1 MSVATN
7 IAPSSIVGAGKTLKI
22 VIVGHVDHGKST
34 LVGRLL
40 HETDSLPEGKVENLR
55 QVCEKR
61 GMPFE
66 WAFVMDALQAERD
79 QGITIDT
86 AQIPFKTAKRPY
98 VIIDAPGHKEF
109 LKNMVTGAASADA
122 AVLVIDAIEGVQEQS
137 RRHGYL
143 LHLLGLRQLAVV
155 VNKMDAVEHSESRFH
170 EVSAEIRAY
179 LAEIGVTPTEIIPI
193 SARHGENMAVRAGTM
208 PWYKGPTV
216 QEALDNFAP
225 AAEATDL
232 PLRFPVQDVYK
243 FDHRRIIAGRIESGR
258 LKVGDRLLFSPSG
271 KSARVAS
278 IEWWNAVPPA
288 VAEAGQSIGVTL
300 DEQIFIE
307 RGQIASLYEDAPIAT
322 GVFKARVFWLG
333 RAPLTTGRRYKL
345 KLATAEHIVTVDR
358 VERVIDVTDLASVSN
373 EQVER
378 NAVAEVVFRTAG
390 QVALD
395 PFVEN
400 PRTGRFV
407 LVDGYDIVGGGVV
420 SAEGLPDS
428 RAVQPSLNAS
438 PVSSDLTAVAHKITP
453 AARAAVNRHKGGIIW
468 LTGLSGSGKSTISM
482 EVERRLFNR
491 GFQVFTLDGDNI
503 RQGLNA
509 DLGFSPE
516 DRTENIR
523 RIGEVAS
530 LFVQAGMVVLTS
542 FISPYR
548 ADRARARSINPDAFH
563 EVWVKADV
571 EECKRR
577 DPKGL
582 YAKALSGGIPEFT
595 GISSPYEEPDHP
607 ELVLDT
613 QNLSVE
619 EAVEKLI
626 RYIERDMQREISGSA
641 ATSDPTI

>member
-1 MSVATN
+1 MSNAN
-7 IAPSSIVGAGKTLKI
+7 KTLKI

-40 HETDSLPEGKVENLR
+40 HETDSLPEGKVETLR
-55 QVCEKR
+55 QVCDKR

-155 VNKMDAVEHSESRFH
+155 VNKMDAVDYSEARFA
-170 EVSAEIRAY
+170 EVSAEITAY

-193 SARHGENMAVRAGTM
+193 AARHGDNMATRAETT

-216 QEALDNFAP
+216 LEALDGFAP
-225 AAEATDL
+225 AAESTDL

-271 KSARVAS
+271 KTARIAS
-278 IEWWNAVPPA
+278 IEAWNAPKPSSA
-288 VAEAGQSIGVTL
+288 QAGQSIGVTL

-307 RGQIASLYEDAPIAT
+307 RGQIASHVDTAPIGT
-322 GVFKARVFWLG
+322 EQFQARLFWLG

-345 KLATAEHIVTVDR
+345 KLATAEHIVTVEK
-358 VERVIDVTDLASVSN
+358 VQRVIDVTDLASVDN
-373 EQVER
+373 DVVER
-378 NAVAEVVFRTAG
+378 NAVAEVIFRAQG
-390 QVALD
+390 KVALD
-395 PFVEN
+395 AFIDN
-400 PRTGRFV
+400 SRTGRFV
-407 LVDGYDIVGGGVV
+407 LVDGYDIVGGGVI
-420 SAEGLPDS
+420 STDGLPDA
-428 RAVQPSLNAS
+428 RCAPNAVSEN
-438 PVSSDLTAVAHKITP
+438 LTTVLHTVTP
-453 AARAAVNRHKGGIIW
+453 EARAAANRHKGGIIW

-482 EVERRLFNR
+482 EVERRLFNK

-516 DRTENIR
+516 DRAENIR
-523 RIGEVAS
+523 RIGEVAN

-548 ADRARARSINPDAFH
+548 ADRDRVRAINPGAFH
-563 EVWVKADV
+563 EVWVKAGVDT
-571 EECKRR
+571 CKSR

-582 YAKALSGGIPEFT
+582 YAKAIAGAIPEFT
-595 GISSPYEEPDHP
+595 GVSAPYEEPQFP
-607 ELVLDT
+607 ELVVDT
-613 QNLSVE
+613 ESLSVD
-619 EAVEKLI
+619 EAVETVL
-626 RYIERDMQREISGSA
+626 RYIERDLQRERHDADIRPDAS
-641 ATSDPTI
+641 I

>member
-1 MSVATN
+1 MKN
-7 IAPSSIVGAGKTLKI
+7 DNKTLKI

-40 HETDSLPEGKVENLR
+40 HETDSLPEGKVESLR
-55 QVCEKR
+55 QVCDKR

-86 AQIPFKTAKRPY
+86 AQIPFKTPKRPY

-122 AVLVIDAIEGVQEQS
+122 AVLVIDALDGVQEQS

-155 VNKMDAVEHSESRFH
+155 VNKMDAVDYSEARFY

-193 SARHGENMAVRAGTM
+193 AARHGDNIAARAATM
-208 PWYKGPTV
+208 PWFKGPTV
-216 QEALDNFAP
+216 LEALDGFAP
-225 AAEATDL
+225 AAEATEL

-243 FDHRRIIAGRIESGR
+243 LDHRRIIAGRIESGR

-271 KSARVAS
+271 KTARIGS
-278 IEWWNAVPPA
+278 IESWNAATPV

-307 RGQIASLYEDAPIAT
+307 RGQIASLYENAPIGT
-322 GVFKARVFWLG
+322 DVFRARIFWLG
-333 RAPLTTGRRYKL
+333 RAPLSAGRRYKL
-345 KLATAEHIVTVDR
+345 KLATAEHIVTVEK

-373 EQVER
+373 EFVER
-378 NAVAEVVFRTAG
+378 NAVAEVIFRAAG
-390 QVALD
+390 RVALD
-395 PFVEN
+395 TFIDN

-407 LVDGYDIVGGGVV
+407 LVDNYDIVGGGVISMDGFAETRCIP
-420 SAEGLPDS
+420 SAV
-428 RAVQPSLNAS
+428 A
-438 PVSSDLTAVAHKITP
+438 SDLTSVEHKVTP
-453 AARAAVNRHKGGIIW
+453 EARSAVNRHKGGIVW
-468 LTGLSGSGKSTISM
+468 LTGLSGSGKSTIAM

-491 GFQVFTLDGDNI
+491 GFQVFTLDGDNV
-503 RQGLNA
+503 RQGLNS

-516 DRTENIR
+516 DRAENIR
-523 RIGEVAS
+523 RVGEVAN

-548 ADRARARSINPDAFH
+548 VDRERARAINPGAFH

-582 YAKALSGGIPEFT
+582 YAKAIQGGIPEFT
-595 GISSPYEEPDHP
+595 GISSPYEEPVHP

-613 QNLSVE
+613 HALSVD

-626 RYIERDMQREISGSA
+626 RYIERDLQRDASEAGVQHDASI
-641 ATSDPTI
+641 

>member
-1 MSVATN
+1 MSSAN
-7 IAPSSIVGAGKTLKI
+7 KTLKI

-40 HETDSLPEGKVENLR
+40 HETDSLPDGKVETLR
-55 QVCEKR
+55 AVCEKR

-155 VNKMDAVEHSESRFH
+155 VNKMDAVDYSEARFK
-170 EVSAEIRAY
+170 EVSAEITAY
-179 LAEIGVTPTEIIPI
+179 LAEIGVTPTEIVPI
-193 SARHGENMAVRAGTM
+193 AARHGDNIAARASTT

-216 QEALDNFAP
+216 LEALDGFAP
-225 AAEATDL
+225 AAEATEL

-243 FDHRRIIAGRIESGR
+243 FDSRRIIAGRIESGR

-271 KSARVAS
+271 KTARIAS
-278 IEWWNAVPPA
+278 IESWNAAVPVSA
-288 VAEAGQSIGVTL
+288 QAGQSIGVTL

-307 RGQIASLYEDAPIAT
+307 RGQIASLFDDAPIGT
-322 GVFKARVFWLG
+322 DLFKARVFWLG

-345 KLATAEHIVTVDR
+345 KLATAEHIVTVEK
-358 VERVIDVTDLASVSN
+358 VERVIDVTDLASVDN
-373 EQVER
+373 DYVER
-378 NAVAEVVFRTAG
+378 NAVAEVVFRAAG
-390 QVALD
+390 RVALD
-395 PFVEN
+395 PFIDN
-400 PRTGRFV
+400 SRTGRFV
-407 LVDGYDIVGGGVV
+407 LVDNYDIVGGGVV
-420 SAEGLPDS
+420 SADGLPET
-428 RAVQPSLNAS
+428 RCAPSTVA
-438 PVSSDLTAVAHKITP
+438 SDLTSVDHKVTP
-453 AARAAVNRHKGGIIW
+453 SARAAVNRHKGGIVW
-468 LTGLSGSGKSTISM
+468 LTGLSGSGKSTIAM

-503 RQGLNA
+503 RQGLNS

-516 DRTENIR
+516 DRAENIR
-523 RIGEVAS
+523 RIGEVAN

-548 ADRARARSINPDAFH
+548 SDRDRARAINPGAFH

-571 EECKRR
+571 QECQRR

-582 YAKALSGGIPEFT
+582 YAKAMAGGIPEFT
-595 GISSPYEEPDHP
+595 GISAPYEEPIHP

-613 QNLSVE
+613 QALSVD

-626 RYIERDMQREISGSA
+626 RYIERDLQR
-641 ATSDPTI
+641 DPGDQPVQHDASI

>member
-1 MSVATN
+1 MKN
-7 IAPSSIVGAGKTLKI
+7 DNKTLKI

-40 HETDSLPEGKVENLR
+40 HETDSLPEGKIETLR
-55 QVCEKR
+55 EVCERR

-86 AQIPFKTAKRPY
+86 AHIPFKTPKRPY

-122 AVLVIDAIEGVQEQS
+122 AVLVIDALDGVQEQS

-155 VNKMDAVEHSESRFH
+155 VNKMDAVDYSEARFH
-170 EVSAEIRAY
+170 EVEAEIRAY
-179 LAEIGVTPTEIIPI
+179 LASIGVTPTEVIPI
-193 SARHGENMAVRAGTM
+193 AARHGENIAVRSDVMA
-208 PWYKGPTV
+208 WFKGPTV
-216 QEALDNFAP
+216 LQALDGFAP
-225 AAEATDL
+225 AAEATEL

-243 FDHRRIIAGRIESGR
+243 LDARRIIAGRIESGR

-271 KSARVAS
+271 KSARVAT
-278 IEWWNAVPPA
+278 IESWNAATP
-288 VAEAGQSIGVTL
+288 VAAQAGQSIGVTL

-307 RGQIASLYEDAPIAT
+307 RGQIASHYEDSPIGT
-322 GVFKARVFWLG
+322 DVFRARLFWLG
-333 RAPLTTGRRYKL
+333 RAPLSAGRRYKL
-345 KLATAEHIVTVDR
+345 KLATAEHIVTVEK
-358 VERVIDVTDLASVSN
+358 VERVIDVADLASVSN
-373 EQVER
+373 EFVER
-378 NAVAEVVFRTAG
+378 NAVAEVVFRAAG
-390 QVALD
+390 RVALD
-395 PFVEN
+395 TFLDN

-407 LVDGYDIVGGGVV
+407 LVDNYDIVGGGVISMEGFPDTRCV
-420 SAEGLPDS
+420 PSAV
-428 RAVQPSLNAS
+428 AQ
-438 PVSSDLTAVAHKITP
+438 DLTAVEHKVTP
-453 AARAAVNRHKGGIIW
+453 AARTAVNRHKGGIIW
-468 LTGLSGSGKSTISM
+468 LTGLSGSGKSTIAM

-491 GFQVFTLDGDNI
+491 GFQVFTLDGDNV
-503 RQGLNA
+503 RQGLNS

-516 DRTENIR
+516 DRAENIR
-523 RIGEVAS
+523 RIGEVAN
-530 LFVQAGMVVLTS
+530 LFVQAGMVVLSS

-548 ADRARARSINPDAFH
+548 ADRERARAINPGVFH

-582 YAKALSGGIPEFT
+582 YAKAVQGAIPEFT
-595 GISSPYEEPDHP
+595 GISAPYEEPVRP

-613 QNLSVE
+613 HELSVD

-626 RYIERDMQREISGSA
+626 RYIERDLQREPGEASVQHDASI
-641 ATSDPTI
+641 